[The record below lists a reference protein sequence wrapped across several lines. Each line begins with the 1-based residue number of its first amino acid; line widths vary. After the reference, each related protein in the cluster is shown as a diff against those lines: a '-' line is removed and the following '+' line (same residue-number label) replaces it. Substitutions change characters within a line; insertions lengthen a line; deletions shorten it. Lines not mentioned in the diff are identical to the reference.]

1 MARNAAV
8 FDSVKNT
15 PNAPDGHGDN
25 RRKVNQM
32 KHEAIKAAWA
42 ARNRLLAEGD
52 KLRVES
58 GKLREDGGKRYAK
71 LHAESDK
78 LYIEGRR
85 LYIEGRRLYVAGRKV
100 YRDAVVE
107 KYGND
112 AGINW
117 ETGEI
122 TIGEALIIMGEG
134 E

>member
-1 MARNAAV
+1 
-8 FDSVKNT
+8 
-15 PNAPDGHGDN
+15 
-25 RRKVNQM
+25 M

-42 ARNRLLAEGD
+42 ARN
-52 KLRVES
+52 
-58 GKLREDGGKRYAK
+58 
-71 LHAESDK
+71 K
-78 LYIEGRR
+78 LYIEGDKRR
-85 LYIEGRRLYVAGRKV
+85 EEGDKV